1 MVSRFFVPEVHPP
14 IVSTVATSRPLP
26 GSAVVRGPRA
36 DCTWQI
42 HATTGCLDQSPV
54 SSSCK
59 TPRFAQK

>member
-42 HATTGCLDQSPV
+42 HANSKVCTEMMH
-54 SSSCK
+54 
-59 TPRFAQK
+59 FAALGQHQ